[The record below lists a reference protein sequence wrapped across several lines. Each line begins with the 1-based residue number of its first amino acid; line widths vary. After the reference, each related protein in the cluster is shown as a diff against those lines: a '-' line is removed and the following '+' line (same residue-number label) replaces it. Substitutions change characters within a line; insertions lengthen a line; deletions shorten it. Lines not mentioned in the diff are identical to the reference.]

1 LEGLKPWARI
11 ELQRQRV
18 QDLTHAQA
26 AAECLT
32 DYAEPK
38 QRDAVSQ
45 SKKGGG
51 GQSQGNGKPK
61 NGGANASSS
70 KGQSSGGQGHQ
81 KSHYDK
87 GKSHQNA
94 TNKGRSGTISCFLC
108 QGPHRIA
115 DCPQKR
121 ALNAL
126 TSMSD
131 QVSQASDSDSDGEED
146 ARSRRSGKG
155 SKASGSRV
163 GAFHLVNAMEKKR
176 PSTKGKDARPKR
188 LVPPKEQDVVK
199 KSCGKSSTT
208 SLMFVDVKVNGK
220 SIRALVD
227 TGATHNFIAGTE
239 VERLGL
245 SLEKE
250 TSRIKAVNSAAQPIY
265 GIAKSV
271 PLKVSTWEGR
281 MDFTVVPMDDFQAI
295 LGLDFLRRTK
305 TAVMPYSNSMCV
317 MGDKPCLI
325 STMTTHNSDKF
336 ISAMQLKKGVKRGEQ
351 TWVAALK
358 LDEFVESSP
367 IPK

>member
-1 LEGLKPWARI
+1 MLDIKDMSEKDKLFFFLEGLKPWARI

-38 QRDAVSQ
+38 QRDAISQ

-94 TNKGRSGTISCFLC
+94 TNKGRSGTISCFLS

-115 DCPQKR
+115 DCPQKL

-131 QVSQASDSDSDGEED
+131 QVSQASGSDSDGEED
-146 ARSRRSGKG
+146 ARSWSSGKG

-163 GAFHLVNAMEKKR
+163 GAFHLVNAMEKKS
-176 PSTKGKDARPKR
+176 PST
-188 LVPPKEQDVVK
+188 
-199 KSCGKSSTT
+199 
-208 SLMFVDVKVNGK
+208 
-220 SIRALVD
+220 
-227 TGATHNFIAGTE
+227 
-239 VERLGL
+239 
-245 SLEKE
+245 
-250 TSRIKAVNSAAQPIY
+250 
-265 GIAKSV
+265 
-271 PLKVSTWEGR
+271 
-281 MDFTVVPMDDFQAI
+281 
-295 LGLDFLRRTK
+295 
-305 TAVMPYSNSMCV
+305 
-317 MGDKPCLI
+317 
-325 STMTTHNSDKF
+325 
-336 ISAMQLKKGVKRGEQ
+336 
-351 TWVAALK
+351 
-358 LDEFVESSP
+358 
-367 IPK
+367 